1 MAMPTAFVTG
11 ATGFL
16 GLNVVDVLLAEGW
29 SVVALHRATSRAKT
43 VERLRARGVTLA
55 EGALDDR
62 SSLIRGIPGG
72 CDAVFHVAGNTN
84 MWSRANAQQTRDN
97 VDGTR
102 NVIDAAL
109 EKKARRFVHTSSVA
123 VWGHQP
129 RVPFDETA
137 PVLGAQSTMNY
148 ARSKLTGENE
158 VKAAIARGL
167 DPVVLNP

>member
-1 MAMPTAFVTG
+1 MPTAFVTG

-29 SVVALHRATSRAKT
+29 SVVALHRPTSRAKT

-62 SSLIRGIPGG
+62 GSLVRGIPDG

-84 MWSRANAQQTRDN
+84 MWSRADAEQTRDN

-102 NVIDAAL
+102 NVVDAAL
-109 EKKARRFVHTSSVA
+109 EKKARRFIPTSTCSA
-123 VWGHQP
+123 APP
-129 RVPFDETA
+129 RRSASWSRRSPA
-137 PVLGAQSTMNY
+137 CSTRRRRRRRSRRGSFACS
-148 ARSKLTGENE
+148 ARS
-158 VKAAIARGL
+158 AARWCS
-167 DPVVLNP
+167 